1 MGFLRLSVL
10 STLRL
15 ARKEKSRQKTDK
27 DRTCPYLLVPSFLF
41 VCVILT
47 DVLYGLDIPYLN
59 ALPRCCRTYSYPKC
73 PPIDRCLQTS
83 RRSSVGRRERR

>member
-59 ALPRCCRTYSYPKC
+59 ALPRCCRTYSYPKVHS
-73 PPIDRCLQTS
+73 PYRRVSSKLQG
-83 RRSSVGRRERR
+83 VVAV